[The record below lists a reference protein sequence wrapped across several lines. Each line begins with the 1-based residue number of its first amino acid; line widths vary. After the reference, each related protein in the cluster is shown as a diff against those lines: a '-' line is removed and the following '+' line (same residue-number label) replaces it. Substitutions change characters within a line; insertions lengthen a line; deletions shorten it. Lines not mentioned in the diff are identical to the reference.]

1 MSITLSREKERVMN
15 VFRSL
20 KLLLPALIPSWNF
33 FDIIAPSPRIQFIL
47 LTEEKKT
54 YQEWLDFRPHPS
66 HVSFVKMLKKI
77 FWNPQWNES
86 LFLVSCS
93 ERIMQQH
100 TEHSENEILNRIEK
114 DIYNSNSAL
123 ELEDVTH
130 LQFRLIFIK
139 RQGNTLHKEITFT
152 SRLKSLSA
160 HYTL

>member
-1 MSITLSREKERVMN
+1 MIFLRP
-15 VFRSL
+15 L

-47 LTEEKKT
+47 LTEEKKI
-54 YQEWLDFRPHPS
+54 QPEWLYFRPRPPHI
-66 HVSFVKMLKKI
+66 SFSKMLKKM

-86 LFLVSCS
+86 LFLVSCA
-93 ERIMQQH
+93 ERIMQQY

-139 RQGNTLHKEITFT
+139 RKGNALHQEITFT
-152 SRLKSLSA
+152 SRLKPLSA